1 MLGLHVESL
10 SERGM
15 AGTAPLSFP
24 HRIERLHTVNN
35 NAQCAITLA
44 PHYPGLLVAHYTD
57 SLGAQS

>member
-24 HRIERLHTVNN
+24 HKIGRLHTVNN

-44 PHYPGLLVAHYTD
+44 SYYPGPLVAHYTD